1 MPQMEAIDDARM
13 HRVYIG
19 RRLMGEISETEWR
32 AIVSYVG
39 MNGLI
44 WHAQMM
50 NLLRVALRLAGFG
63 FISVPIGVFW
73 TAAMLGWV
81 GKPVTVGGIE
91 GHVGALLA
99 NPSLMAAAIALGVG
113 SMLAIGLKLGYIN
126 YFEKARN
133 ALLKERLEI
142 TEPGNCTVR

>member
-1 MPQMEAIDDARM
+1 MEAIDDARM